1 MRRLALTAAA
11 MTIAVGAAAETIDL
25 DGNYG
30 NAAGCN
36 YAVTDNATSD
46 DLLLLTPRG
55 VSTYVTECEFVTQSI
70 SADGSR
76 VLSATCTHEGETE
89 TTVRTIRIEKA
100 PDQVDAYLIFD
111 EDGTMWGK
119 VGQCS

>member
-11 MTIAVGAAAETIDL
+11 TAVAVGAAAETIDL

-30 NAAGCN
+30 NAAGCS

-46 DLLLLTPRG
+46 DLLLLTPSG
-55 VSTYVTECEFVTQSI
+55 VSTYVTECEFVAQSI
-70 SADGSR
+70 SVDGSR
-76 VLSATCTHEGETE
+76 TLRANCTHEGETE